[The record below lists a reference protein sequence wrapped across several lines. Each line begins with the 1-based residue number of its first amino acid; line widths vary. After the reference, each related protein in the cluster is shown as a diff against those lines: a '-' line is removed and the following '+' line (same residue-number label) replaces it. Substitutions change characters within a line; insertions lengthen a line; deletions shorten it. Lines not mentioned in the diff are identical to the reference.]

1 MSEEQPGSLAAHP
14 RDGTRS
20 PRRSRGRQRSNSV
33 SPLVNVLF
41 AIPLVGLVAAGWFI
55 FSQQEQ
61 LEGAQQTLRDAERR
75 IGVLEDRLRLT
86 DEQLTESG
94 TQTNETLTFWESEIR
109 KLWDMGN
116 KRNRGWIETNRENLR
131 KLTSTVAGAESSL
144 KTLQGTV
151 ATLNASV
158 GRQQEIADRVS
169 AADMQVQRLVRQQ
182 RDLVDKVNAASQI
195 TAGLKAGLEKRVLE
209 NEEAIRAFDAQRSK
223 LNADLVDL
231 RDQIRQIR
239 SPGTSSTPTLSGAPG
254 G

>member
-1 MSEEQPGSLAAHP
+1 MSEEQPSSLAANP
-14 RDGTRS
+14 RDGKRS

-61 LEGAQQTLRDAERR
+61 LEGAQQTLRYAERR

-195 TAGLKAGLEKRVLE
+195 TAGLKAGLEKRVQE

-223 LNADLVDL
+223 LNADLIDL
-231 RDQIRQIR
+231 RDQIRQIH
-239 SPGTSSTPTLSGAPG
+239 SPGAASTPTLSGAPG